1 MAGEE
6 DWSGRRTVYI
16 RDEQGRLAEKH
27 RPDGSVWRYAR
38 DEYGRVTT
46 ISGEHQQLC
55 YQYDRHDRMV
65 SAQVYERSDGS
76 EAGYTLTSEVKLEW
90 DERHRL
96 VAEEQDGQRT

>member
-1 MAGEE
+1 
-6 DWSGRRTVYI
+6 
-16 RDEQGRLAEKH
+16 
-27 RPDGSVWRYAR
+27 
-38 DEYGRVTT
+38 
-46 ISGEHQQLC
+46 SGEHQQLC

-96 VAEEQDGQRT
+96 VAEEQDGQRTEYRYDEAGRLAGTTTPDGET

>member
-38 DEYGRVTT
+38 EGKD
-46 ISGEHQQLC
+46 HQKFTFC
-55 YQYDRHDRMV
+55 
-65 SAQVYERSDGS
+65 
-76 EAGYTLTSEVKLEW
+76 TK
-90 DERHRL
+90 
-96 VAEEQDGQRT
+96 